1 MLKALEID
9 CLTEE
14 EKDKLRFLS
23 TYKNFI
29 FQTHQMLSVLY
40 EIQTIMKNKGF
51 NTENV
56 NHSLK
61 LLDTLNDNNTVKIK
75 KMIVEYFNNTLSK
88 MSKMKNTD
96 TIYCS
101 SDIVE
106 SCFGKYKELVKAN
119 KTVGI
124 TDLSLCIAALT
135 GDNSE
140 DDIMSCFEKKTVKDI
155 KEWKKENIEETLFMQ
170 KRTLFK
176 KLG

>member
-1 MLKALEID
+1 
-9 CLTEE
+9 
-14 EKDKLRFLS
+14 
-23 TYKNFI
+23 
-29 FQTHQMLSVLY
+29 
-40 EIQTIMKNKGF
+40 MKNKGF
-51 NTENV
+51 NIENV

-61 LLDTLNDNNTVKIK
+61 LLDTLNDDNAMKIK
-75 KMIVEYFNNTLSK
+75 KMIAEYFNNTLSK
-88 MSKMKNTD
+88 MSKMNTD

-106 SCFGKYKELVKAN
+106 SCFGKYKEFVKAN

-124 TDLSLCIAALT
+124 TDLALCIAALT

-140 DDIMSCFEKKTVKDI
+140 DDIIACFETKKVKDI

-170 KRTLFK
+170 KMTLFK